1 MSDGKQLVAGD
12 GETSMGGTTSL
23 NTIKVEPAHGLKNVM
38 GPVENTSVVYKL

>member
-23 NTIKVEPAHGLKNVM
+23 NTIKVEIPKAVPPAINK
-38 GPVENTSVVYKL
+38 